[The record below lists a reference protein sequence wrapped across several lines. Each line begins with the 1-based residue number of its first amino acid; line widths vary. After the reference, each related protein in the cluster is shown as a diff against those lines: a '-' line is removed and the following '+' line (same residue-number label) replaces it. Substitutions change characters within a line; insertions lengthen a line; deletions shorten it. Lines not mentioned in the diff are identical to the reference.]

1 MRCYKRA
8 LALDPSIATA
18 GSEPRPSGCHIIEAR
33 PSWLGHLL
41 AALAEA
47 EGKPPGTPLR
57 AEGSGAAAG
66 AMRVH

>member
-18 GSEPRPSGCHIIEAR
+18 GSEPSPAGCHVIEPR
-33 PSWLGHLL
+33 PSWLNNLL
-41 AALAEA
+41 GALADA

-57 AEGSGAAAG
+57 AEDSAATAG
-66 AMRVH
+66 PIHVR